1 MIVTEINK
9 EDMTEWDQYVLR
21 HPAASG
27 YHLSGWR
34 RVIEEAFGHQT
45 RYLMAKPPQGNAE
58 GILPLVLLSSRL
70 FGRFWV
76 SMPFLNY
83 GGVLSN
89 SAEAQQALLD
99 AAVDAGKKTG
109 ASHIEL
115 RHVDPVEIEWPSK
128 RHKVSMHLDLP
139 SEFEALW
146 KGFSSKLRS
155 QIRRAQ
161 KEGMSVQIGGEETL
175 DHFYE
180 VFSRNMRDLGTPVYG
195 RNFFRAILKQ
205 FPKEARITVVS
216 LGERPLAAGFLFE
229 FRETI
234 EIIWASSDRRYNR
247 LAPNMLLY
255 STVLE
260 YACKEGFRRFDFG
273 RSTPGSGTYRFKE
286 QWGAKPVPL
295 HWYYWLKEGG
305 PLPEL
310 SPANGKFQ
318 LAIALWRRMPLSLSQ
333 WLGPRIVKF
342 IP

>member
-1 MIVTEINK
+1 MI
-9 EDMTEWDQYVLR
+9 EWDRYVLR
-21 HPAASG
+21 HPEASG

-34 RVIEEAFGHQT
+34 RVIEEVFGHQT
-45 RYLMAKPPQGNAE
+45 YYLMAKSPDGNVQ

-70 FGRFWV
+70 FGRFLV

-83 GGVLSN
+83 GGALSS

-99 AAVDAGKKTG
+99 TAVDTGKKNG

-115 RHVDPVEIEWPSK
+115 RHLNQVEIEWSSK

-139 SEFEALW
+139 SEFEILW

-161 KEGMSVQIGGEETL
+161 KEGMSVQVGGGEVL
-175 DHFYE
+175 DPFYE
-180 VFSRNMRDLGTPVYG
+180 VFSRNMRDLGTPVYS
-195 RNFFRAILKQ
+195 RNFFKAILRH
-205 FPKEARITVVS
+205 FPKEAHIAVVS
-216 LGERPLAAGFLFE
+216 LGKQPLAAGFLCE

-234 EIIWASSDRRYNR
+234 EIVWASSDRRYNR

-255 STVLE
+255 SAVLE

-305 PLPEL
+305 SLPEL
-310 SPANGKFQ
+310 SPANKKFQ
-318 LAIALWRRMPLSLSQ
+318 LAIALWRRMPLSLSR
-333 WLGPRIVKF
+333 WLGPRIVKNL
-342 IP
+342 P